1 MPIVEPEIIKAAEKE
16 LFSSIWSSLDEF
28 QAEELI
34 RETHGLLLK
43 EKMRF
48 KGGKII
54 DYNNQIAYKLDYK
67 SAVEFFVLVDET
79 GKFSGFTDPNN
90 LNYIRGEKT
99 ESNDKI
105 IDSEIIEIRKA
116 EFLDS
121 VSVAINNKEVTE
133 LFRKRYQ
140 LETVDKIIYKNGEIM
155 VLNDHV
161 AYQFLYE
168 ADVILSILIDR
179 EGNYINFSKE
189 NHDMNLRAEE
199 PNESDSSRLGYN

>member
-67 SAVEFFVLVDET
+67 SAVEFFVLVDEK

-90 LNYIRGEKT
+90 RNYIRGEKT

-105 IDSEIIEIRKA
+105 IDPEIIEIRKA

-140 LETVDKIIYKNGEIM
+140 LETVDKIIYKKGEIM

>member
-16 LFSSIWSSLDEF
+16 LFSFIWSSLDEF

-54 DYNNQIAYKLDYK
+54 GYNNQIAFKLDYE

-79 GKFSGFTDPNN
+79 GKFGGFTDPNN
-90 LNYIRGEKT
+90 LNFISGEKT
-99 ESNDKI
+99 ESNDRI
-105 IDSEIIEIRKA
+105 IDPEIITIKKA

-140 LETVDKIIYKNGEIM
+140 LETVDKIIYKKGEIM

-179 EGNYINFSKE
+179 EGNYIKFSKE

>member
-140 LETVDKIIYKNGEIM
+140 LETVDKIIYKKGEIM

-179 EGNYINFSKE
+179 EGNYIKFSKE

>member
-1 MPIVEPEIIKAAEKE
+1 MPIAEPEIIKAAEKE

-48 KGGKII
+48 EGGKII

-105 IDSEIIEIRKA
+105 IDPEIIEIRKA

>member
-179 EGNYINFSKE
+179 EGNYIKFSKE

>member
-1 MPIVEPEIIKAAEKE
+1 
-16 LFSSIWSSLDEF
+16 
-28 QAEELI
+28 
-34 RETHGLLLK
+34 
-43 EKMRF
+43 MRF

-140 LETVDKIIYKNGEIM
+140 LETVDKIIYKKGEIM

-179 EGNYINFSKE
+179 EGNYIKFSKE

>member
-67 SAVEFFVLVDET
+67 SAVEFFVLVDEK

-90 LNYIRGEKT
+90 RNYIRGEKT

-105 IDSEIIEIRKA
+105 IDPEIIEIRKA

-140 LETVDKIIYKNGEIM
+140 LETVDKIIYKKGEIM

-168 ADVILSILIDR
+168 ADVILSILMDR
-179 EGNYINFSKE
+179 EGNYIKFSKE

>member
-16 LFSSIWSSLDEF
+16 LFSFIWSSLDEF

-48 KGGKII
+48 EGGKII